1 MPNLNTDIE
10 NLLSRTNLT
19 SPFGE
24 FLKKLE
30 EEVPRL
36 GKIRNLQPIL
46 EGYEDANFILESDLG
61 RLVIKIFTKERS
73 PKNNKDY
80 VRILEESA
88 KIGVPVPK
96 LIFYGKI
103 SSASFIITE
112 FFEGENFENGT
123 PMLSDIIAITAY
135 LSKLNTLNFPVDE
148 LYDSWGNKNLLK
160 EYEKSR
166 NNLTS
171 QQDKLIAP
179 IVEGFKKVDFSKF
192 QKAVIHGDLQRK
204 HVLKSGKGKYC
215 ILDFGCMS
223 NDSKVI
229 ELSTFLAWFCLQ
241 EDTWEQR
248 EEIIDK
254 VINNYASI
262 HQLSSQETAS
272 IPTLI
277 KASYA
282 AYFLRTSI
290 LIKEGDTSEE
300 TKEWHEK
307 SNKLLISM

>member
-1 MPNLNTDIE
+1 MPNLNTDIK

-61 RLVIKIFTKERS
+61 RLVLKIFTKERS

-204 HVLKSGKGKYC
+204 HVLKSSEGEYC

-223 NDSKVI
+223 HDAKVVEI
-229 ELSTFLAWFCLQ
+229 STFLAWFCLQ
-241 EDTWEQR
+241 EDT
-248 EEIIDK
+248 
-254 VINNYASI
+254 
-262 HQLSSQETAS
+262 
-272 IPTLI
+272 
-277 KASYA
+277 
-282 AYFLRTSI
+282 
-290 LIKEGDTSEE
+290 SEE
-300 TKEWHEK
+300 TKYWHEK
-307 SNKLLISM
+307 SKKLILLSTNEFER